1 MSREDDQPPANGTDP
16 RANDA
21 AIARLEAEM
30 TALRDQLLRA
40 LADRENLRR
49 RAARE
54 REDAVRFAASN
65 VIKDLLPTA
74 DSIRRAIESV
84 PGEQASDDQ
93 LLQNLL
99 AGVVVT
105 EQMLLDGLG
114 KHGIS
119 RIDPVL
125 GEAFDPNRHHA
136 ILEVDD
142 ASAPAGTI
150 AQVLQPGYLY
160 HDRLL
165 RPALVGVTKR
175 RGDGKPRGDGVKH
188 RA

>member
-1 MSREDDQPPANGTDP
+1 MRRKDEQPPAI
-16 RANDA
+16 DA
-21 AIARLEAEM
+21 DQSAKGEAIARLETELAE
-30 TALRDQLLRA
+30 LRDQLLRA
-40 LADRENLRR
+40 LADQENLRR

-84 PGEQASDDQ
+84 PGDQVAADQ

-119 RIDPVL
+119 RIDPEL
-125 GEAFDPNRHHA
+125 GEAFDPHRHHA
-136 ILEVDD
+136 IVEVDD
-142 ASAPAGTI
+142 DSAPAGTV

-165 RPALVGVTKR
+165 RPALVGVAKR
-175 RGDGKPRGDGVKH
+175 RGDDRQAADT
-188 RA
+188 